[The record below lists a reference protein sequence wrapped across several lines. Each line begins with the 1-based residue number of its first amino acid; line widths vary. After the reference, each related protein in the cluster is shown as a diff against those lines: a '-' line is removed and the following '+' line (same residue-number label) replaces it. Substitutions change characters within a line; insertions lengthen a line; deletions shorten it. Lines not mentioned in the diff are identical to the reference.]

1 LLATHVSSCPH
12 TESAYILP
20 LSLHDAL
27 PIFFITIAPVNDP
40 PVIVSLEATIL
51 TVNAGEGPVQIS
63 TEFEVK
69 DVDNELL
76 TGAEIGFRRQNFVA
90 GDDLL
95 MFEDTPKITGSYD
108 PESGILTLTGTAT
121 VAEYNAAIRSI
132 RYDNVSSVFSSE
144 EVIKTISYTVS
155 DGTA

>member
-76 TGAEIGFRRQNFVA
+76 TGAEIGFRRDRKSTRLN
-90 GDDLL
+90 
-95 MFEDTPKITGSYD
+95 
-108 PESGILTLTGTAT
+108 
-121 VAEYNAAIRSI
+121 
-132 RYDNVSSVFSSE
+132 SSHV
-144 EVIKTISYTVS
+144 KISYAVFCLNKNS
-155 DGTA
+155 NHE